1 LNSTDSKM
9 IDLSE
14 FKKVSKAEWAEK
26 ASIDLKGKNLIDL
39 DWELFQSIKAEAY
52 YNDEENSEYE
62 YVTDFFLK
70 RNVSEWKLYE
80 KVLVNDE
87 KEANQLAL
95 EALSNGCDGVIF
107 EFFPE
112 SNIQT
117 SQLFEGIITEIC
129 DVSFSG
135 DLSAHVQSQLTEYT
149 NSNNKIS
156 GIDFTEKINL
166 KNFRNTIISDCNS
179 DSFISTC
186 NIIRK
191 YIEHLNAGKI
201 PSEIVINLIIG
212 NNFYAEIIRIRA
224 IRLLC
229 ELINKEILTSEEY
242 QSVHI
247 HAKPLIKKELDTS
260 ILSNT
265 TSGLAAIVA
274 GVESIEFE
282 LISDKSIDFNHRISR
297 NTGNILREESK
308 LNFSQDPI
316 AGNYFID
323 RLTHLL
329 SESIWK
335 NIS

>member
-1 LNSTDSKM
+1 M

-80 KVLVNDE
+80 KINVKDV
-87 KEANQLAL
+87 KEANNLAL
-95 EALSNGCDGVIF
+95 EALSNGSDGVIF

-129 DVSFSG
+129 DISFAG
-135 DLSAHVQSQLTEYT
+135 DLSEYNQAQLSEYI

-156 GIDFTEKINL
+156 GLNFTGKINL
-166 KNFRNTIISDCNS
+166 KNFRNTTINDS
-179 DSFISTC
+179 DSNSFVSAC
-186 NIIRK
+186 NIIKK
-191 YIEHLNAGKI
+191 YFEHLKAGNA
-201 PSEIVINLIIG
+201 PSDIIINLSVG
-212 NNFYAEIIRIRA
+212 YNFYAEIIRIRA

-229 ELINKEILTSEEY
+229 ELINKEFQTSEENHT
-242 QSVHI
+242 VHI